1 MPAPGRRSLLLSQ
14 LTPVRAGSP
23 QQAILDELRRVIL
36 GGGAP
41 PGTPIPLGEVAEL
54 FGVSAIPVREA
65 LKTLV
70 GENLVAHRPNAGYV
84 VAQLTRR
91 ELAEI
96 YLVRGVLESA
106 ALRASVDVASEA
118 DFERARSAHLALERV
133 LRDWDP
139 QVYHRESRRFHLALI
154 EPCRMHRLLH
164 MFESAWNVTEPF
176 QPMRYLPGPE
186 RERLHAD
193 HEEMLDAFIARDGE
207 ALLRCSGHHHQRLE
221 SVIAELPEHAGL
233 LADPSSP
240 DG

>member
-1 MPAPGRRSLLLSQ
+1 MHPTGRRAVLLSQ
-14 LTPVRAGSP
+14 LAPVRAGSP

-36 GGGAP
+36 EGGAP

-54 FGVSAIPVREA
+54 FGVSPIPVREA

-106 ALRASVDVASEA
+106 ALRAAVEIAGDEDVEQAQA
-118 DFERARSAHLALERV
+118 AHLALERV
-133 LRDWDP
+133 LTDWDP
-139 QVYHRESRRFHLALI
+139 RAYHRESRRFHLALI
-154 EPCRMHRLLH
+154 EPCRMHRLLR

-176 QPMRYLPGPE
+176 QPMRFLPGPE
-186 RERLHAD
+186 RRQLHAD
-193 HEEMLDAFIARDGE
+193 HQEMLAAFIARDAE
-207 ALLRCSGHHHQRLE
+207 ALVDSSSRHHQRLE
-221 SVIAELPEHAGL
+221 SVIADLPEHAGL
-233 LADPSSP
+233 LADP
-240 DG
+240 D

>member
-1 MPAPGRRSLLLSQ
+1 MHASGRRTLLLAQ
-14 LTPVRAGSP
+14 LTPMRAGRP

-36 GGGAP
+36 EGGAP

-106 ALRASVDVASEA
+106 ALRAAAEVAAAE
-118 DFERARSAHLALERV
+118 DIEQARDAHQALRRV
-133 LRDWDP
+133 LADWDP
-139 QVYHRESRRFHLALI
+139 RVYHRESRRFHLALI
-154 EPCRMHRLLH
+154 MPCRMHRLLR

-186 RERLHAD
+186 REQLHAD
-193 HEEMLDAFIARDGE
+193 HEEMLAAFSARDGE
-207 ALLRCSGHHHQRLE
+207 ALVESSGRHHRRLE
-221 SVIAELPEHAGL
+221 SVIADLPERAGL
-233 LADPSSP
+233 LADPAEE
-240 DG
+240 